1 MPLLSPPVSGILDNR
16 FYLYLLG
23 LADEHIASVGIK
35 NYFSKVDLC
44 LILQIVRQKY
54 LTSSFVHSIMVNDE
68 AKQSVIQFEDVSFE
82 YPGAET
88 ESIQHINLDV
98 KEGEFLVLTGG
109 SGCGKTTLTRLING
123 LAEQFYEGTLKG
135 RVTLLGRSISEYP
148 LYEIG
153 KKVGSIFQ
161 DPKSQFFAS
170 ITEDEIAFG
179 CENYG
184 VPYEE
189 LDGRVSNAIKRINGD
204 MLRGK
209 EIYPMSSGEKQK
221 IAVASVNAVDPEI
234 YVFDEPSANL
244 DMYSV
249 EALKNLMRELKA
261 EGHTIVVAEHR
272 LYYLTDLADR
282 FLYMENGSIKEEWSP
297 EELLSMSENKR
308 QKIGIRAADLRHIE
322 VDIPPRED
330 KNVTLEVKQLAFSYR
345 KHPVFHDISFQVYA
359 GDLIAI
365 VGHNGIGKT
374 TLSNILC
381 GIQKEKTGQVLYNG
395 QEISKGKRK
404 NFAYFVMQN
413 TDCQLFGDSVE
424 EELLLN
430 GKGSTQE
437 QRDDLLKL
445 YGLFEWKDKH
455 PATLSGGQKQRLTL
469 AVSDWID
476 TPVLLLDEPTSGLDF
491 KNMMR
496 ISEHLKALA
505 QKGKTI
511 LIITH
516 DYEFAAMTC
525 NRVLHFVDEGHA
537 ETFPLQGNL
546 PRLYSCLMCQ

>member
-1 MPLLSPPVSGILDNR
+1 M
-16 FYLYLLG
+16 
-23 LADEHIASVGIK
+23 ASDKTG
-35 NYFSKVDLC
+35 
-44 LILQIVRQKY
+44 
-54 LTSSFVHSIMVNDE
+54 
-68 AKQSVIQFEDVSFE
+68 QSVIQFEDVSFE
-82 YPGAET
+82 YPGVET
-88 ESIQHINLDV
+88 ESINHINLDI
-98 KEGEFLVLTGG
+98 KKGEFLVLTGG

-123 LAEQFYEGTLKG
+123 LAEQFYEGTVKG
-135 RVTLLGRSISEYP
+135 RITLLGSNISEYP

-153 KKVGSIFQ
+153 KMVGSIFQ
-161 DPKSQFFAS
+161 DPRSQFFAS
-170 ITEDEIAFG
+170 ITEDEVAFG

-189 LDGRVSNAIKRINGD
+189 LEGRVSDAIKRINGD

-221 IAVASVNAVDPEI
+221 IAVASVNAVNPQI

-249 EALKNLMRELKA
+249 EALKNLMGALKA
-261 EGHTIVVAEHR
+261 EGHTIIVAEHR

-282 FLYMENGSIKEEWSP
+282 FLYMENGSIKKEWTS
-297 EELLSMSENKR
+297 EELLSISEEKR
-308 QKIGIRAADLRHIE
+308 RSIGIRAADLHQIE
-322 VDIPPRED
+322 VDIPPAKGKD
-330 KNVTLEVKQLAFSYR
+330 VTLEVKNLAFSYR
-345 KHPVFHDISFQVYA
+345 KHPVFHDISFQAYA

-381 GIQKEKTGQVLYNG
+381 GMQKEKAGQVTYNG
-395 QEISKGKRK
+395 TEVSKGKRK

-430 GKGSTQE
+430 GKESTQE
-437 QRDDLLKL
+437 QRDNLLKL
-445 YGLFEWKDKH
+445 YDLFEWKERH

-476 TPVLLLDEPTSGLDF
+476 TPILILDEPTSGLDF

-525 NRVLHFVDEGHA
+525 NRVLHFVDKGHT
-537 ETFPLQGNL
+537 EIFPLEGNL
-546 PRLYSCLMCQ
+546 SRLYSCLMCQ

>member
-1 MPLLSPPVSGILDNR
+1 MENNKMKRSAIR
-16 FYLYLLG
+16 F
-23 LADEHIASVGIK
+23 K
-35 NYFSKVDLC
+35 
-44 LILQIVRQKY
+44 
-54 LTSSFVHSIMVNDE
+54 
-68 AKQSVIQFEDVSFE
+68 DVSFV

-88 ESIQHINLDV
+88 ESIRHINLDI

-123 LAEQFYEGTLKG
+123 LAEQFYEGTRKG
-135 RVTLLGRSISEYP
+135 TVTLSGRDVSEYP

-161 DPKSQFFAS
+161 DPRSQFFAS

-184 VPYEE
+184 VSYEE
-189 LDGRVSNAIKRINGD
+189 LNQRVSHAIQRINGD

-209 EIYPMSSGEKQK
+209 SIYPMSSGEKQK
-221 IAVASVNAVDPEI
+221 IAIASAGAVNPEI

-249 EALKNLMRELKA
+249 EVLKNLMRELKA
-261 EGHTIVVAEHR
+261 DGHTIVVAEHR

-282 FLYMENGSIKEEWSP
+282 FLYMENGSIKEEWTALD
-297 EELLSMSENKR
+297 LLSMSEAKR
-308 QKIGIRAADLRHIE
+308 KTMGIRVPDLRRVE
-322 VDIPPRED
+322 SAFPSVKEEKR
-330 KNVTLEVKQLAFSYR
+330 TLEVRELAFSYR
-345 KHPVFHDISFQVYA
+345 KHPVFQNISFQACA

-374 TLSNILC
+374 TLANILC
-381 GIQKEKTGQVLYNG
+381 GMQKEKAGQILYNG
-395 QEISKGKRK
+395 KQISKRKRK
-404 NFAYFVMQN
+404 SFAYFVMQN
-413 TDCQLFGDSVE
+413 TDCQLFADSVE
-424 EELLLN
+424 GELLLN

-437 QRDDLLKL
+437 QRDDLLEL
-445 YGLFEWKDKH
+445 YGLSAWKERH

-476 TPVLLLDEPTSGLDF
+476 TPVLILDEPTSGLDF
-491 KNMMR
+491 KNMMK

-505 QKGKTI
+505 EKGKTI

-525 NRVLHFVDEGHA
+525 NRVLHFADKHRV

-546 PRLYSCLMCQ
+546 SRLYSCLMHQ

>member
-1 MPLLSPPVSGILDNR
+1 
-16 FYLYLLG
+16 
-23 LADEHIASVGIK
+23 
-35 NYFSKVDLC
+35 
-44 LILQIVRQKY
+44 
-54 LTSSFVHSIMVNDE
+54 MVNDK
-68 AKQSVIQFEDVSFE
+68 ARRSVIQFEDVSFE

-88 ESIQHINLDV
+88 ESIHHISLDV

-170 ITEDEIAFG
+170 TTEDEIAFG

-189 LDGRVSNAIKRINGD
+189 LDGRVSSAIKRINGD

-249 EALKNLMRELKA
+249 EALKNLMGGLKA
-261 EGHTIVVAEHR
+261 EGHTIIIAEHR

-282 FLYMENGSIKEEWSP
+282 FLYMENGSIKEEWMAG
-297 EELLSMSENKR
+297 ELLSIPEEKR
-308 QKIGIRAADLRHIE
+308 RAIGIRAADLHHIE
-322 VDIPPRED
+322 VDIPPTKEKD
-330 KNVTLEVKQLAFSYR
+330 MTMEVKDLAFSYR
-345 KHPVFHDISFQVYA
+345 KHPVFHDISFRAYA

-381 GIQKEKTGQVLYNG
+381 GMQKEKEGQVIYNG
-395 QEISKGKRK
+395 TKVSKGKRK
-404 NFAYFVMQN
+404 NLP
-413 TDCQLFGDSVE
+413 T
-424 EELLLN
+424 LLC
-430 GKGSTQE
+430 KIQI
-437 QRDDLLKL
+437 
-445 YGLFEWKDKH
+445 
-455 PATLSGGQKQRLTL
+455 A
-469 AVSDWID
+469 
-476 TPVLLLDEPTSGLDF
+476 
-491 KNMMR
+491 
-496 ISEHLKALA
+496 
-505 QKGKTI
+505 
-511 LIITH
+511 
-516 DYEFAAMTC
+516 
-525 NRVLHFVDEGHA
+525 
-537 ETFPLQGNL
+537 
-546 PRLYSCLMCQ
+546 SCLGTA

>member
-1 MPLLSPPVSGILDNR
+1 
-16 FYLYLLG
+16 
-23 LADEHIASVGIK
+23 
-35 NYFSKVDLC
+35 
-44 LILQIVRQKY
+44 
-54 LTSSFVHSIMVNDE
+54 MVNDE

-184 VPYEE
+184 VSYEE

-404 NFAYFVMQN
+404 NIAYFVMQN

>member
-1 MPLLSPPVSGILDNR
+1 MENFKTR
-16 FYLYLLG
+16 
-23 LADEHIASVGIK
+23 
-35 NYFSKVDLC
+35 
-44 LILQIVRQKY
+44 R
-54 LTSSFVHSIMVNDE
+54 
-68 AKQSVIQFEDVSFE
+68 SVIQFEDVSFE

-88 ESIQHINLDV
+88 ESIHHIDLDV

-161 DPKSQFFAS
+161 DPRSQFFAS

-244 DMYSV
+244 
-249 EALKNLMRELKA
+249 
-261 EGHTIVVAEHR
+261 EHR
-272 LYYLTDLADR
+272 LYYLTGLADR
-282 FLYMENGSIKEEWSP
+282 FLYMENGSIKAEWTP
-297 EELLSMSENKR
+297 EELLSMPEAKR
-308 QKIGIRAADLRHIE
+308 KDIGIRAADLRHIE
-322 VDIPPRED
+322 VDIPSRKEKD
-330 KNVTLEVKQLAFSYR
+330 VTLEVKGLAFSYR
-345 KHPVFHDISFQVYA
+345 KHPVFHDISFQAYA

-365 VGHNGIGKT
+365 IGHNGIGKT

-381 GIQKEKTGQVLYNG
+381 GMQKEKAGQILYSG
-395 QEISKGKRK
+395 KDVSKGRRK

-437 QRDDLLKL
+437 QRDDLLKM
-445 YGLFEWKDKH
+445 YGLFEWKERH
-455 PATLSGGQKQRLTL
+455 PAILSGGQKQRLTL

-476 TPVLLLDEPTSGLDF
+476 TPILILDEPTSGLDY
-491 KNMMR
+491 KNMVR

-525 NRVLHFVDEGHA
+525 NRVLHFIDEGHA
-537 ETFPLQGNL
+537 ETFPLQGSL

>member
-1 MPLLSPPVSGILDNR
+1 MENFKTR
-16 FYLYLLG
+16 
-23 LADEHIASVGIK
+23 
-35 NYFSKVDLC
+35 
-44 LILQIVRQKY
+44 R
-54 LTSSFVHSIMVNDE
+54 
-68 AKQSVIQFEDVSFE
+68 SVIQFEDVSFE

-88 ESIQHINLDV
+88 ESIHHIDLDV

-161 DPKSQFFAS
+161 DPRSQFFAS

-249 EALKNLMRELKA
+249 EALKNLMRELKE
-261 EGHTIVVAEHR
+261 EGHTIIVAEHR
-272 LYYLTDLADR
+272 LYYLTGLADR
-282 FLYMENGSIKEEWSP
+282 FLYMENGSIKAEWTP
-297 EELLSMSENKR
+297 EELLSMPEAKR
-308 QKIGIRAADLRHIE
+308 KDIGIRAADLRHIE
-322 VDIPPRED
+322 VDIPSRKEKD
-330 KNVTLEVKQLAFSYR
+330 VTLEVKGLAFSYR
-345 KHPVFHDISFQVYA
+345 KHPVFHDISFQAYA

-365 VGHNGIGKT
+365 IGHNGIGKT

-381 GIQKEKTGQVLYNG
+381 GMQKEKAGQILYSG
-395 QEISKGKRK
+395 KDVSKGRRK

-437 QRDDLLKL
+437 QRDDLLKM
-445 YGLFEWKDKH
+445 YGLFEWKERH
-455 PATLSGGQKQRLTL
+455 PAILSGGQKQRLTL

-476 TPVLLLDEPTSGLDF
+476 TPYFDF
-491 KNMMR
+491 R
-496 ISEHLKALA
+496 
-505 QKGKTI
+505 
-511 LIITH
+511 
-516 DYEFAAMTC
+516 
-525 NRVLHFVDEGHA
+525 
-537 ETFPLQGNL
+537 
-546 PRLYSCLMCQ
+546 

>member
-1 MPLLSPPVSGILDNR
+1 MENFKTR
-16 FYLYLLG
+16 
-23 LADEHIASVGIK
+23 
-35 NYFSKVDLC
+35 
-44 LILQIVRQKY
+44 R
-54 LTSSFVHSIMVNDE
+54 
-68 AKQSVIQFEDVSFE
+68 SVIQFEDVSFE

-88 ESIQHINLDV
+88 ESIHHIDLDV

-161 DPKSQFFAS
+161 DPRSQFFAS

-189 LDGRVSNAIKRINGD
+189 LDGRVSNA
-204 MLRGK
+204 
-209 EIYPMSSGEKQK
+209 
-221 IAVASVNAVDPEI
+221 
-234 YVFDEPSANL
+234 
-244 DMYSV
+244 
-249 EALKNLMRELKA
+249 MRELKE
-261 EGHTIVVAEHR
+261 EGHTIIVAEHR
-272 LYYLTDLADR
+272 LYYLTGLADR
-282 FLYMENGSIKEEWSP
+282 FLYMENGSIKAEWTP
-297 EELLSMSENKR
+297 EELLSMPEAKR
-308 QKIGIRAADLRHIE
+308 KDIGIRAADLRHIE
-322 VDIPPRED
+322 VDIPSRKEKD
-330 KNVTLEVKQLAFSYR
+330 VTLEVKGLAFSYR
-345 KHPVFHDISFQVYA
+345 KHPVFHDISFQAYA

-365 VGHNGIGKT
+365 IGHNGIGKT

-381 GIQKEKTGQVLYNG
+381 GMQKEKAGQILYSG
-395 QEISKGKRK
+395 KDVSKGRRK

-437 QRDDLLKL
+437 QRDDLLKM
-445 YGLFEWKDKH
+445 YGLFEWKERH
-455 PATLSGGQKQRLTL
+455 PAILSGGQKQRLTL

-476 TPVLLLDEPTSGLDF
+476 TPILILDEPTSGLDY
-491 KNMMR
+491 KNMVR

-525 NRVLHFVDEGHA
+525 NRVLHFIDEGHA
-537 ETFPLQGNL
+537 ETFPLQGSL

>member
-1 MPLLSPPVSGILDNR
+1 MMEND
-16 FYLYLLG
+16 
-23 LADEHIASVGIK
+23 
-35 NYFSKVDLC
+35 
-44 LILQIVRQKY
+44 QIRRTVLR
-54 LTSSFVHSIMVNDE
+54 
-68 AKQSVIQFEDVSFE
+68 FEDVSFR
-82 YPGAET
+82 YAGAET
-88 ESIQHINLDV
+88 ESIRRIDLDV

-123 LAEQFYEGTLKG
+123 LGEQFYDGTLKG

-153 KKVGSIFQ
+153 KKVGSVFQ

-170 ITEDEIAFG
+170 VTEDEIAFG

-189 LDGRVSNAIKRINGD
+189 LDGRVSNAIRRINGA

-244 DMYSV
+244 DMASV
-249 EALKNLMRELKA
+249 EALKNLMGELKA

-272 LYYLTDLADR
+272 LYYLTELADR
-282 FLYMENGSIKEEWSP
+282 FLYMENGTQKEEWTP
-297 EELLSMSENKR
+297 GELLSMTEAKR
-308 QKIGIRAADLRHIE
+308 RELGIRAADLRRIE
-322 VDIPPRED
+322 PEIFSPAE
-330 KNVTLEVKQLAFSYR
+330 KKVTLEGKELAFSYR
-345 KHPVFHDISFQVYA
+345 RHPVFQGLSFQACA
-359 GDLIAI
+359 GDRIAV
-365 VGHNGIGKT
+365 VGQNGVGKT
-374 TLSNILC
+374 TLSKILY
-381 GIQKEKTGQVLYNG
+381 GIQKEKSGRILYYG
-395 QEISKGKRK
+395 KEIPRGKRK

-424 EELLLN
+424 GELLLN
-430 GKGSTQE
+430 GKGSTGA
-437 QRDDLLKL
+437 QREELLKL
-445 YGLFEWKDKH
+445 YGLLAYRDRH

-476 TPVLLLDEPTSGLDF
+476 TPVLILDEPTSGLDF
-491 KNMMR
+491 KNMVN
-496 ISEHLKALA
+496 ISEHLKSLA

-511 LIITH
+511 LMITH

-525 NRVLHFVDEGHA
+525 NRVLHFMDEDHA
-537 ETFPLQGNL
+537 EAFPLQGNL
-546 PRLYSCLMCQ
+546 SRLYSCLMGR